1 MTDSS
6 LESTVASK
14 DTRTSRAK
22 RMTNEETEKLVS
34 ALEDGEAGIEVFLA
48 LPADDRARIMAMLE
62 QRIVSKEVGQ
72 INNLWGC

>member
-14 DTRTSRAK
+14 GTRTSGYK
-22 RMTNEETEKLVS
+22 HMTNEETEELVS
-34 ALEDGEAGIEVFLA
+34 SLEDGEAGIEVFLA
-48 LPADDRARIMAMLE
+48 LPADDRATIMAMLE
-62 QRIVSKEVGQ
+62 QRITSKEVGQ